1 MLFLPLLSSFFEEVT
16 ATSATG
22 GVKIGLLVLLLQLF
36 TLCISANSSDKT
48 AKKVD
53 NIPKSVEDNSSP
65 KAIARVE
72 ARTI

>member
-1 MLFLPLLSSFFEEVT
+1 MLPVVQASTLP
-16 ATSATG
+16 
-22 GVKIGLLVLLLQLF
+22 IR
-36 TLCISANSSDKT
+36 ANSSDKT

-53 NIPKSVEDNSSP
+53 NIFISLVDNSSP